1 MLIMTSELGSSLG
14 VVPVLIG
21 PLQVLL
27 AMLPA
32 IAIAVFSTLLSLLR
46 PSAVKAMFRLLWRLK
61 LQVAVIAVVGVGLW
75 YGLASVLPASR
86 TQRTDARPAE
96 KGRDWPVFRGNLART
111 GVVPGD
117 PEPTSGGIRW
127 RYTSG
132 DEAYLSSP
140 AVVGNRVY
148 FTTASIR
155 IGRGR
160 GEIVCLNA
168 DTGELA
174 WKTRPDNYDA
184 TFSSPAIQGE
194 YLVVGEGLH
203 TTTDARIICLS
214 LAPGR
219 EGEILW
225 SYRTRSHVESTP
237 VIHDGKVYVG
247 AGDKGGYYCFALD
260 GDGAGGP
267 KILWHRQGED
277 YLDAETSIVA
287 AGDRFYAGL
296 GNDGKALVEFDAETG
311 QELRRIQ
318 MPYPVFSPPAIVNG
332 KLYVGCGNGDFAM
345 TADQLELPT
354 GGKLIRVDLDTFSI
368 DWDYDLPDTVLGSPA
383 VARGKVYAGCRNGEL
398 FVFTTDGQLL
408 RKHATGAEILTSP
421 AIGERTVYVLSTS
434 GVLQAFDTRTGRAV
448 WERTVGNV
456 PGANQFGYIS
466 SPAIARGRAYL
477 GTQVDGFVC
486 VGQPGQPAR
495 PIWGS
500 ARGGRLQGSGDDVK
514 LPPSAEFLG
523 QFPLGQ
529 DGSATRPAVSACPA
543 ILGKRILA
551 PLANVGDANGLACLT
566 PSATG
571 FDVLW
576 RHSVPLGVFSA
587 PLAVGTPEGGLWRVA
602 MVTGQDGD
610 LGREL
615 LILNGQGQ
623 RVRSIPAD
631 PNAGGLAIAS
641 GDAVFAQV
649 RSPDSLTRFT
659 LDGQPRWTANPGKL
673 TAPPVMLESML
684 VCPAA
689 GDAGKPTLVVLDRPT
704 GRELLRKAL
713 SADTLIDVVVHRQTL
728 LGASDRGILAVD
740 PAKPSATPPVMGP
753 PAASPTTLHDG
764 GLWYVST
771 DKHLVRVDLANG
783 TATAGPEASPASP
796 PLIVGGRLLYVGL
809 DGEIRHWQIGSEP
822 ETSQPLVPG
831 GMNWL
836 GPVSTPLLSADGNV
850 YAGFVGWGLCVFGAG
865 R

>member
-1 MLIMTSELGSSLG
+1 MPIMTIGLGSTLG

-46 PSAVKAMFRLLWRLK
+46 PSAVKAMLRLLWRLK
-61 LQVAVIAVVGVGLW
+61 LQVALVAVIVVGGW
-75 YGLASVLPASR
+75 YGLASVFPASR
-86 TQRTDARPAE
+86 TERSDARPAE

-111 GVVPGD
+111 AAVPGE

-148 FTTASIR
+148 FTTAAIR

-174 WKTRPDNYDA
+174 WKTRPENYDA

-214 LAPGR
+214 LTPGR

-247 AGDKGGYYCFALD
+247 AGDKGGYYCFALA
-260 GDGAGGP
+260 GDGAGNA

-296 GNDGKALVEFDAETG
+296 GNDGKALVEFHADTG
-311 QELRRIQ
+311 KELRRIE
-318 MPYPVFSPPAIVNG
+318 MPYPVFSPPAIVDG

-354 GGKLIRVDLDTFSI
+354 GGKLVRVDLETFSI
-368 DWDYDLPDTVLGSPA
+368 DWAYDLPDTILGSPA

-398 FVFTTDGQLL
+398 FVLTTDGQLL

-421 AIGERTVYVLSTS
+421 AVAERTVYVLSTS
-434 GVLQAFDTRTGRAV
+434 GVLQAFDTRTGRPV

-477 GTQVDGFVC
+477 GTQSDGFVC
-486 VGQPGQPAR
+486 VGEPGTPAR
-495 PIWGS
+495 PLWSS
-500 ARGGRLQGSGDDVK
+500 ARGGRLQGSADDVR

-523 QFPLGQ
+523 QFPLDQ
-529 DGSATRPAVSACPA
+529 DGSATRSAVGASPA
-543 ILGKRILA
+543 ILGKHILA
-551 PLANVGDANGLACLT
+551 PLANLHDANGLACLT
-566 PSATG
+566 PTPTG
-571 FDVLW
+571 FDLLW
-576 RHSVPLGVFSA
+576 RYSAPLGVFSA
-587 PLAVGTPEGGLWRVA
+587 PVAVGTPEGGLWRVA
-602 MVTGQDGD
+602 MVTGRPGD
-610 LGREL
+610 VGREL
-615 LILNGQGQ
+615 VILDHKGQP
-623 RVRSIPAD
+623 VRAIPAD
-631 PNAGGLAIAS
+631 PNAGGTAIAS
-641 GDAVFAQV
+641 EDALFAQV
-649 RSPDSLTRFT
+649 RSPESLTRFT
-659 LDGQPRWTANPGKL
+659 LEGQPRWTARPGRL
-673 TAPPVMLESML
+673 SAPPVMLESML
-684 VCPAA
+684 VCPVN
-689 GDAGKPTLVVLDRPT
+689 DKTPTLVVLDRPT
-704 GRELLRKAL
+704 GQELLRKTL
-713 SADTLIDVVVHRQTL
+713 SADALLDVVVHHQRL
-728 LGASDRGILAVD
+728 LAITDRGVLVVD
-740 PAKPSATPPVMGP
+740 PANPSASPPAMGP
-753 PAASPTTLHDG
+753 GAASPATLHDG

-771 DKHLVRVDLANG
+771 DHRLVRVDLQNG
-783 TATAGPEASPASP
+783 TPTPGPEASPASP
-796 PLIVGGRLLYVGL
+796 PLIVGGRVVYVGR
-809 DGEIRHWQIGSEP
+809 DGEIRRRQIAAES

-836 GPVSTPLLSADGNV
+836 GPLSTPLLSADGKV
-850 YAGFVGWGLCVFGAG
+850 YAGFVGWGLCAFGAG